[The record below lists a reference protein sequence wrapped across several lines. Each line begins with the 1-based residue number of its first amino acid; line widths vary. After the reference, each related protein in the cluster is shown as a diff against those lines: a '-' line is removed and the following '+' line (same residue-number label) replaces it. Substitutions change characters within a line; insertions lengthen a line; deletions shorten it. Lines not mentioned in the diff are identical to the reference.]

1 MPGFAVPTEAVR
13 LRTRDAVELAGT
25 YLPGPAGRR
34 GPAVVLLHG
43 FGGHRTKPAYALL
56 GERLST
62 VAAVLAVDLRGH
74 GASGGFSTLG
84 LAETLDVAAAA
95 AWLRRHGHPWVGLVG
110 VSMGATAALR
120 AAGTAPPGAYD
131 AVCTVSAVARW
142 GLRDSPAMRHLTKA
156 VTVAAYR
163 QMYRAVLGVRIAPR
177 GWPDTSPGADTR
189 QWPVQPVEAVGA
201 IAPTPLLLVHG
212 VDDHYFGPEQAQA
225 LYAAAD
231 EPATLWLEPAGF
243 GHAEDGFTPAFCD
256 RLAAA
261 VATVHREGRW
271 PASGEVGAAA
281 LQLEEQL
288 VEGGGIQLLPVA
300 QQRQAER

>member
-1 MPGFAVPTEAVR
+1 MPGFAVPAEDVR
-13 LRTRDAVELAGT
+13 LRTRDGVELVGA
-25 YLPGPAGRR
+25 YLPGPADAS

-56 GERLST
+56 GERLSSVT
-62 VAAVLAVDLRGH
+62 AVLAIDLRGH

-95 AWLRRHGHPWVGLVG
+95 AWLRRRGHAWVGLVG

-163 QMYRAVLGVRIAPR
+163 QVYRALLNVRIAPR
-177 GWPDTSPGADTR
+177 GWPDTSPRADTR
-189 QWPVQPVEAVGA
+189 QWPVQPIEAVSSIG
-201 IAPTPLLLVHG
+201 PTPLLLVHG
-212 VDDHYFGPEQAQA
+212 TDDHYFGPEQAQA
-225 LYAAAD
+225 LYAAAE
-231 EPATLWLEPAGF
+231 EPVALWLEPAGF

-271 PASGEVGAAA
+271 PASGEVGSAA

-288 VEGGGIQLLPVA
+288 IEGGGVELLPVA
-300 QQRQAER
+300 QQSQAEG